1 MPKNIA
7 LNKIYKSRDGLTAVS
22 SNTSIMSDKSN
33 ISKNSLP
40 NSLPAQQLR
49 QPSSIASSSSFRTRP
64 INQIKPPT
72 AQSTN
77 KSGVALTNTNKLVNN
92 NSNNNKQIQQ
102 LTSSSRSNMANNNI
116 LNQLNES
123 ARKLSLQSTQ
133 TIEKSSSSSSLLLNK
148 NKPGPN
154 TIDME
159 TNANNKN
166 SLLIINT
173 IGVPTTSSP
182 CSSSSNASSN
192 NSSKKAT
199 SQEAKLIKEVKR
211 LEALCESRTKELSM
225 LKLELKNTTI
235 SFDAISVAFK
245 YLANDLNGFEANILR
260 KKLDSTRIKHNEQTK
275 SLQSEIEITQ
285 EQLNKTQTE
294 LNNLINESNQVKQKY
309 DTQISQ
315 LEEDNKINLNLKDME
330 HDLIV
335 RDLKKEKELIVKK
348 LNTQIDQM
356 KSDGD
361 KLVNELREQI
371 QLNQSEKYDLETKIH
386 ELEETLTK
394 SKDDRIQRLQN
405 KNVNLEKEIE
415 SLKAALDIKNSDLS
429 DLRTKNNQLET
440 QMENY
445 NELKFKLNRYKQ
457 EIENLKAVLKNKQDI
472 ERRTSEHNRLLAM
485 RIEMKD
491 RENQRLS
498 MANEQLQF
506 RLQSNPNLSINNSQ
520 NLDTTLNNSLFLSN
534 QNNDDE
540 HLVNKLEE
548 EIAKQNNQ
556 ESPACSKIK
565 LTRASTVCTD
575 KSTENNANVDE
586 LVEHYLRQPIYNST
600 PPCSNS
606 TVKLRSKSHL
616 TTKYSYDSSSLTNQ
630 SLNKLNI
637 EKHQFRPVSESFDF
651 NINNDDLDQNVYM
664 TRSVIMYDDQ
674 NRSKNNND
682 YDCLIDDYNT
692 MDCISSGAEQGCV
705 GGGGSTSS
713 STSHLDSTSNNDDL
727 NGFKSVPCIQLN
739 NNSLKLDD
747 SKNDEEDDKIVE
759 INNTNND
766 INEKSKLDVIL
777 LDASKN
783 NDNSTS
789 SSSSISMNDQS
800 IIILD

>member
-40 NSLPAQQLR
+40 NSLPAHQLR
-49 QPSSIASSSSFRTRP
+49 QPSSIASSSSFRTKP

-72 AQSTN
+72 AQSSTN
-77 KSGVALTNTNKLVNN
+77 KSGVPLINTNKLVNN
-92 NSNNNKQIQQ
+92 TNNNKQMQQ
-102 LTSSSRSNMANNNI
+102 LTSSSRSSMGNNNL

-123 ARKLSLQSTQ
+123 ARKLSLQSAQ

-159 TNANNKN
+159 KNTTNKN

-182 CSSSSNASSN
+182 CSSSSNASSS
-192 NSSKKAT
+192 NSSKKT
-199 SQEAKLIKEVKR
+199 SIQETKLINEVKR

-260 KKLDSTRIKHNEQTK
+260 KKLDSTRIKHCESIK
-275 SLQSEIEITQ
+275 SLQSEIEYAQ
-285 EQLNKTQTE
+285 EQLNKTQTD
-294 LNNLINESNQVKQKY
+294 LNNIINESNQVKQKY

-335 RDLKKEKELIVKK
+335 KDLKKEKDLLVKK
-348 LNTQIDQM
+348 YNTQIDLM
-356 KSDGD
+356 KLDSE
-361 KLVNELREQI
+361 KLVNELREQLEI
-371 QLNQSEKYDLETKIH
+371 NQSEKFEMESKIK

-394 SKDDRIQRLQN
+394 DKDDRIQRLQN

-445 NELKFKLNRYKQ
+445 NELKMKLNRYKQ
-457 EIENLKAVLKNKQDI
+457 DMENIKAVLKNKQDA

-506 RLQSNPNLSINNSQ
+506 RLQSNPNLSVNNSQ
-520 NLDTTLNNSLFLSN
+520 NLDTTLNNSLSLSQ

-540 HLVNKLEE
+540 NLVKKLEE
-548 EIAKQNNQ
+548 EIAKQNNP
-556 ESPACSKIK
+556 ESPLCSKIR
-565 LTRASTVCTD
+565 LTRASTICTD
-575 KSTENNANVDE
+575 KNTESNPNVDE

-616 TTKYSYDSSSLTNQ
+616 SGKYSYDSSSLTNQ
-630 SLNKLNI
+630 SLNKLNTD
-637 EKHQFRPVSESFDF
+637 KHQFRPVSESFDF
-651 NINNDDLDQNVYM
+651 NINNDELDQNVYM
-664 TRSVIMYDDQ
+664 TRSVIMYSDQ
-674 NRSKNNND
+674 NRSKNIND
-682 YDCLIDDYNT
+682 YDCLIDDFST

-705 GGGGSTSS
+705 GGGSTSS

-759 INNTNND
+759 INNTNSN